1 MSNER
6 YNMSFIG
13 GGLLHHESV
22 KLAKV
27 YLKSADWSSVREKV
41 IAENLLQARTQNTLK
56 RICNEIISRL
66 SVLNSCELEILSEGN
81 HQEQAYI
88 LWLAVCRRYK
98 FIADFAVEVLRERYN
113 TLKTNL
119 THEDFN
125 SFLNRKSEWHA
136 ELDEIAPS
144 TRYKLRQILFK
155 ILREVNHLTANNMI
169 HAAILSPRLL
179 EMIYQNSRKE
189 ILYFP
194 LFESDLKE
202 IEPCQQI

>member
-1 MSNER
+1 
-6 YNMSFIG
+6 MSFIG

-22 KLAKV
+22 KLAKL
-27 YLKSADWSSVREKV
+27 YLEFRDWSSVRDKV
-41 IAENLLQARTQNTLK
+41 IAENLLQTRTQNTLK
-56 RICNEIISRL
+56 RICNEIVSRL
-66 SVLNSCELEILSEGN
+66 SVLNACELKFLSEGN

-98 FIADFAVEVLRERYN
+98 FIADFAVEVLREKYI
-113 TLKTNL
+113 TLKTIL

-136 ELDEIAPS
+136 ELDEVAPS

-155 ILREVNHLTANNMI
+155 ILREATHLTANNMI

-179 EMIYQNSRKE
+179 EMIYQNSRNE
-189 ILYFP
+189 IFYFP